1 MAGRDIDVET
11 SGRPRN
17 WRHRENRASSKLVAK
32 RISEEDHS
40 ALTRYAEARGV
51 KVAELLAPAVDDLIQ
66 LAHQFC
72 DQADAR
78 PQVVKAS

>member
-1 MAGRDIDVET
+1 MDTAVET

-51 KVAELLAPAVDDLIQ
+51 KVAELLAPAVADLIQ

-72 DQADAR
+72 DQADTR

>member
-1 MAGRDIDVET
+1 MDTAVET

-17 WRHRENRASSKLVAK
+17 WRHRENRVSSKLVAK
-32 RISEEDHS
+32 RVTEEDHS